1 MDAPSYL
8 TELTDALAGLP
19 PIERD
24 EAIAYYAEYLA
35 EVGDEG
41 FEAAVAT
48 LGTPRSLAAQIKAD
62 IAVQALDVDKAEPLA
77 PQPIPQNR
85 PPGQQGGPYP
95 PRPEHRPQGQQPQ
108 GQQPQG
114 QGPYQ
119 GQNQQPSHGQP
130 PYQRP
135 PQGQPPYQQPY
146 QQQPQG
152 QPPYQQYAP
161 QGAPPAPKKTSA
173 MSTVLIVLLAI
184 FALPLG
190 VPLGIVIV
198 ALIITLFAVVFVLLI
213 SFMATVVG
221 FLVSGVLVTICGF
234 ILLFIDFSA
243 GLFYLGCGLAAIGLM
258 LLFGVLFAK
267 LTQLI
272 VKGIALLFNAIRRA
286 VSKKRRE
293 GQDA

>member
-8 TELTDALAGLP
+8 AELTDTLAGLP
-19 PIERD
+19 PMERD
-24 EAIAYYAEYLA
+24 EAIAYYSEYLA

-62 IAVQALDVDKAEPLA
+62 LAVQALDVDKAEPLA
-77 PQPIPQNR
+77 PQPILQNR
-85 PPGQQGGPYP
+85 PPEQQGASYP
-95 PRPEHRPQGQQPQ
+95 ARPEYRPEQQPQ
-108 GQQPQG
+108 GQTRQGQDRRQPQG
-114 QGPYQ
+114 RQPYQ
-119 GQNQQPSHGQP
+119 Q
-130 PYQRP
+130 PYQQQ
-135 PQGQPPYQQPY
+135 PQGQPPNQQPY

-161 QGAPPAPKKTSA
+161 QATPQAPKKTSA

-190 VPLGIVIV
+190 LPLGIVIV

-221 FLVSGVLVTICGF
+221 FLISGVLVTICGF

-286 VSKKRRE
+286 VTKKRRE